1 MAGAA
6 RGESAVSARRRRR
19 SITKTSL
26 VLGSKCPFE
35 IASMAYGAR
44 PRKEDFRWGLEIAY

>member
-35 IASMAYGAR
+35 MASMAYDAR
-44 PRKEDFRWGLEIAY
+44 RRKEDFRWGLEIAY